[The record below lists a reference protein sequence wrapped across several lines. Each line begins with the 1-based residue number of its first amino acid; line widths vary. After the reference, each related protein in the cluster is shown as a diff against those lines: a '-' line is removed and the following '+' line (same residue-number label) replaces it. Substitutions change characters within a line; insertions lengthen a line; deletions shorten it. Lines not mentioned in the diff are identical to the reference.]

1 MSAGLSILRD
11 SIPVH
16 VRRWIYLTYLALW
29 ALALLVGVFIAGA
42 GWESP
47 ALLVQ
52 IGAGLGALGGPLAL
66 LAGSNSLD
74 AEEHVEPVDKPAD
87 EGPKHLAE

>member
-1 MSAGLSILRD
+1 MNAGLNILRD
-11 SIPVH
+11 AIPVH

-29 ALALLVGVFIAGA
+29 ALALLVGAFITGA
-42 GWESP
+42 GWQSP

-66 LAGSNSLD
+66 LAGSNSSND
-74 AEEHVEPVDKPAD
+74 GDDEAEDGPTD